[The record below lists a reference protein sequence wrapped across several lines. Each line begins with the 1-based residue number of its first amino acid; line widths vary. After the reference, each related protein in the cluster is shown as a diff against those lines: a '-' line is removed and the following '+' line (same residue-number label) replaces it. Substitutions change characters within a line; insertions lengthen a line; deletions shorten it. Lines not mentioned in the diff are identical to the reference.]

1 MQDSCHELPSCFH
14 LAWEISQERYCY
26 RQGLKEGQ
34 KALGKE
40 EAAILKQAQKVL
52 PETACKADGPPALFT
67 ISTCS

>member
-34 KALGKE
+34 KGLGKE
-40 EAAILKQAQKVL
+40 EAAILKQA
-52 PETACKADGPPALFT
+52 
-67 ISTCS
+67 